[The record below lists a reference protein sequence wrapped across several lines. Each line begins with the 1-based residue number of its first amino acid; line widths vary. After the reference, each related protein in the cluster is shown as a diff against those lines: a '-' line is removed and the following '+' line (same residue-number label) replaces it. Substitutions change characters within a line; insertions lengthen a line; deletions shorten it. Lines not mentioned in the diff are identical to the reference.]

1 MQIDINDVNEKLFR
15 IIKQFSPFGPLN
27 LAPIFISKSVI
38 DSGYAKKI
46 GADMSHLR
54 INAKTKSGSISG
66 IGFGMGHYIDNL
78 KDCQEFD
85 ICYSIEENEWNGQKK
100 LQLRLFDL
108 RTHGKKV

>member
-1 MQIDINDVNEKLFR
+1 
-15 IIKQFSPFGPLN
+15 
-27 LAPIFISKSVI
+27 
-38 DSGYAKKI
+38 
-46 GADMSHLR
+46 
-54 INAKTKSGSISG
+54 
-66 IGFGMGHYIDNL
+66 MGHYIDNL